1 MKKVHAEFEVNTL
14 RDGKGTIVPVPP
26 FLADQLNSHGFGRG
40 PRTPLF
46 NDSNGGIRRHANF
59 YRRVFRR
66 SAEGVGLEH
75 FRLHDLRHT
84 YVTMLIS
91 EGAHPWVVMERL
103 GHSSI
108 SVTVDTYGH
117 LVPMEDR
124 ATIDALERA
133 SRDASSNI
141 SRPLEGLQFIAL
153 LDQPMPKRRESP
165 PKQGFSGVGL
175 RGFEPPTFGPP
186 DRRANQAA
194 PQPV

>member
-1 MKKVHAEFEVNTL
+1 MAPLEGFCIQ
-14 RDGKGTIVPVPP
+14 DGKPCGLRCSP
-26 FLADQLNSHGFGRG
+26 
-40 PRTPLF
+40 TP
-46 NDSNGGIRRHANF
+46 SWGIRRHSNF

-66 SAEGVGLEH
+66 SADGVGLKH

-91 EGAHPWVVMERL
+91 EGAHPRVVMERL

-108 SVTVDTYGH
+108 SVTMDTFGH

-141 SRPLEGLQFIAL
+141 SRPLDGLQFIAS
-153 LDQPMPKRRESP
+153 LDQPTSKRRESP